1 MPPVPIAQVAG
12 EKRETAVLGRDT
24 ARMVGGRRVELV
36 AEVVLAKKVTASL
49 AVAPPAVSVA
59 ESLAA
64 ALAAASMAA

>member
-1 MPPVPIAQVAG
+1 M
-12 EKRETAVLGRDT
+12 
-24 ARMVGGRRVELV
+24 